1 MKIKFKNTE
10 EQVELIKAMGS
21 RVADVATEAQ
31 EIFAAFVGPVI
42 REVLL
47 QAGTAGLIYVDA
59 EFDEDDDP
67 SFPLDLYFDK
77 DVGHISVWHQQI
89 AGGLPTSQVTGMNEM
104 KFGTYRLDSAVSW
117 LKKYARRAR
126 LDSVSKAVERMAQE
140 VLVKQ
145 ERNAWVVILTALA
158 EANTLGTGD
167 HINLSNT
174 ESEFILQDMS
184 ALITLAR
191 RINKS
196 FANGTPSNFSSRG
209 LTDMFVSPE
218 IKEQIRGFAFNP
230 INAKAADGSAPGEA
244 SDGIALDDT
253 TRREIFMNAGREEL
267 YGITITDLIELGTNE
282 KYNDLFASF
291 AASSIAHGGGNFETG
306 PDEILVGL
314 DLSREAF
321 IRPVARHADS
331 GGTFSTFPDDQFTAR
346 SDKAGLY
353 GFVEEGRI
361 CIDARAIVGLIV

>member
-1 MKIKFKNTE
+1 
-10 EQVELIKAMGS
+10 
-21 RVADVATEAQ
+21 
-31 EIFAAFVGPVI
+31 
-42 REVLL
+42 
-47 QAGTAGLIYVDA
+47 
-59 EFDEDDDP
+59 
-67 SFPLDLYFDK
+67 
-77 DVGHISVWHQQI
+77 
-89 AGGLPTSQVTGMNEM
+89 
-104 KFGTYRLDSAVSW
+104 
-117 LKKYARRAR
+117 
-126 LDSVSKAVERMAQE
+126 
-140 VLVKQ
+140 
-145 ERNAWVVILTALA
+145 
-158 EANTLGTGD
+158 
-167 HINLSNT
+167 
-174 ESEFILQDMS
+174 MS

>member
-77 DVGHISVWHQQI
+77 DVGHSSVWHQQI

-145 ERNAWVVILTALA
+145 
-158 EANTLGTGD
+158 
-167 HINLSNT
+167 
-174 ESEFILQDMS
+174 
-184 ALITLAR
+184 
-191 RINKS
+191 
-196 FANGTPSNFSSRG
+196 
-209 LTDMFVSPE
+209 
-218 IKEQIRGFAFNP
+218 
-230 INAKAADGSAPGEA
+230 
-244 SDGIALDDT
+244 
-253 TRREIFMNAGREEL
+253 
-267 YGITITDLIELGTNE
+267 
-282 KYNDLFASF
+282 
-291 AASSIAHGGGNFETG
+291 
-306 PDEILVGL
+306 
-314 DLSREAF
+314 
-321 IRPVARHADS
+321 
-331 GGTFSTFPDDQFTAR
+331 
-346 SDKAGLY
+346 
-353 GFVEEGRI
+353 
-361 CIDARAIVGLIV
+361 